1 MTTAS
6 PPRNPSDGI
15 SLEDMTRQ
23 VYSAIFTDS
32 PSIRD
37 NVTSLRTSIN
47 WIKWIGGGIG
57 ATVLVAAVKYIV
69 FTPW

>member
-1 MTTAS
+1 MTTTS
-6 PPRNPSDGI
+6 PPRNSSDGI

-23 VYSAIFTDS
+23 VYAAIFTDS

-37 NVTSLRTSIN
+37 NITALRTSIN

-57 ATVLVAAVKYIV
+57 TTVLVAAVKYIV

>member
-6 PPRNPSDGI
+6 PPRNSSDGI

-23 VYSAIFTDS
+23 VYVAIFTDN

-37 NVTSLRTSIN
+37 NITALRTSIN
-47 WIKWIGGGIG
+47 
-57 ATVLVAAVKYIV
+57 
-69 FTPW
+69 